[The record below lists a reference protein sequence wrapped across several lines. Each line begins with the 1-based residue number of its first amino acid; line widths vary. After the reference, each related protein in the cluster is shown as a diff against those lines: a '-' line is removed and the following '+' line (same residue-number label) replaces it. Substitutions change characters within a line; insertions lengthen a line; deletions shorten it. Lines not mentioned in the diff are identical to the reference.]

1 MSGTDDKP
9 VGVETVNS
17 PTASNDLVKAVDKLL
32 NEIGP
37 KFTKVSAELFAK
49 SEQNPL
55 PIQIYKVLR
64 KGLVDEMAQRLDDME
79 AAIKAGNDPATE
91 GN

>member
-1 MSGTDDKP
+1 MTILQTPGLLPQIPHSSSPDLSSHPLSTQSLHLSKMSGTDDKP

-49 SEQNPL
+49 SE
-55 PIQIYKVLR
+55 
-64 KGLVDEMAQRLDDME
+64 
-79 AAIKAGNDPATE
+79 
-91 GN
+91 